1 MTSLAGYEASDERL
15 RNGQSLKTCPHVQL
29 CQHHI
34 PSRRRLP
41 PRQAR
46 AVATHRAG
54 AALLHTQLSPERTLP
69 PKRHAP
75 RYPHAEALDY
85 HAFALCAHAQGCC
98 STSMLSIPRHAG
110 DLSCMDQ
117 CLLYAPVCSHSPTVS
132 RLTCYLSQHH
142 TQTCNEAP
150 CSETAVATCAE
161 GSDREAARLRHKEAR
176 EGRVGAGRGRAAGRG
191 GRGGQAPA
199 RRRGT
204 LLFLPEAAGR
214 HPGLPAGAPPPG
226 AERGLTSPDGHTPT
240 AGSREHGSRLPHTAP
255 PFCLRRTGRRRSQG
269 LAHMMMY
276 GGKASIPLSQADLEE
291 SRSSCGA
298 WCSLPVKATGRLHRQ
313 VS

>member
-1 MTSLAGYEASDERL
+1 MQGQEEPQASTELQPHKHSRAGTALPVIAICCRGPPLESLHISQRQDMHPEYSDEKGLQKKCQCISRPPADMTSLAGYEASDERL

-150 CSETAVATCAE
+150 CSENCC
-161 GSDREAARLRHKEAR
+161 GNLRRRLR
-176 EGRVGAGRGRAAGRG
+176 
-191 GRGGQAPA
+191 
-199 RRRGT
+199 
-204 LLFLPEAAGR
+204 
-214 HPGLPAGAPPPG
+214 
-226 AERGLTSPDGHTPT
+226 S
-240 AGSREHGSRLPHTAP
+240 
-255 PFCLRRTGRRRSQG
+255 
-269 LAHMMMY
+269 
-276 GGKASIPLSQADLEE
+276 
-291 SRSSCGA
+291 
-298 WCSLPVKATGRLHRQ
+298 
-313 VS
+313 